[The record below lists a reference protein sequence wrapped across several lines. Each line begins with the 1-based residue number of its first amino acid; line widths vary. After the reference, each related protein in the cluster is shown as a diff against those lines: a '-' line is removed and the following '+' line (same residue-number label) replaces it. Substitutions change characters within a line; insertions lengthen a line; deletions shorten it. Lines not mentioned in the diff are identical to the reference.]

1 MRECATRL
9 EQVRGACCRRSNE
22 CGLHPNILN
31 NQRRLDSK
39 ENEEKI
45 MASVRAEGVAEALF
59 ELKRLNKLATFTQVA
74 TRAGF
79 KPGAGGRTLMTC
91 LAAVQRDWPH
101 LHWWRAI
108 PDDAIVAK
116 ESDHAKE
123 LTSGGFEITPAEG
136 KKDMVKVVT
145 LDETLFTWETPIVA

>member
-1 MRECATRL
+1 MLAWSKFGGLLWTLNIIRSDQNDRVELNVCA
-9 EQVRGACCRRSNE
+9 A
-22 CGLHPNILN
+22 
-31 NQRRLDSK
+31 

-45 MASVRAEGVAEALF
+45 VASVRAEGVAEALF
-59 ELKRLNKLATFTQVA
+59 ELKRLDKLATYTQVA

-108 PDDAIVAK
+108 PDDGLLVK
-116 ESDHAKE
+116 ESDHAKM
-123 LTSGGFEITPAEG
+123 LSSGGFEVSVAEG
-136 KKDMVKVVT
+136 KKDMVTVVT
-145 LDETLFTWETPIVA
+145 LEESLFTWEPQVVA

>member
-1 MRECATRL
+1 LGRIPTSEIT
-9 EQVRGACCRRSNE
+9 Q
-22 CGLHPNILN
+22 
-31 NQRRLDSK
+31 RLDSK

-45 MASVRAEGVAEALF
+45 VASVRAEGVAEALF
-59 ELKRLNKLATFTQVA
+59 ELKRLNKLATFTEVA

-123 LTSGGFEITPAEG
+123 LTSGGFETTPAEG

-145 LDETLFTWETPIVA
+145 LEETLFKWETPIVA

>member
-1 MRECATRL
+1 
-9 EQVRGACCRRSNE
+9 
-22 CGLHPNILN
+22 
-31 NQRRLDSK
+31 
-39 ENEEKI
+39 

-59 ELKRLNKLATFTQVA
+59 ELKRLDKLATFTQVA

-79 KPGAGGRTLMTC
+79 KPGAGGRTLITC

-108 PDDAIVAK
+108 PDDAILAK
-116 ESDHAKE
+116 ESDHAKQ
-123 LTSGGFEITPAEG
+123 LVSGGYEITPADG

-145 LDETLFTWETPIVA
+145 LEDSLYTWEAPIVA

>member
-1 MRECATRL
+1 
-9 EQVRGACCRRSNE
+9 
-22 CGLHPNILN
+22 
-31 NQRRLDSK
+31 
-39 ENEEKI
+39 

-59 ELKRLNKLATFTQVA
+59 ELKRLDKLATFTEVA

-108 PDDAIVAK
+108 PDDGLVVK
-116 ESDHAKE
+116 ESDHAKQ
-123 LTSGGFEITPAEG
+123 LSSGGFEVSAASG
-136 KKDMVKVVT
+136 KKDMVTVVT
-145 LDETLFTWETPIVA
+145 LPDSLFSWEPQVVA

>member
-1 MRECATRL
+1 
-9 EQVRGACCRRSNE
+9 
-22 CGLHPNILN
+22 
-31 NQRRLDSK
+31 
-39 ENEEKI
+39 

-59 ELKRLNKLATFTQVA
+59 ELKRLDKLATFTEVA

-108 PDDAIVAK
+108 PDDGFVVK
-116 ESDHAKE
+116 ESDHAKQ
-123 LTSGGFEITPAEG
+123 LTTGGFELSTANG
-136 KKDMVKVVT
+136 KKDMVTIAT
-145 LDETLFTWETPIVA
+145 LQESLFSWEPQIVA

>member
-1 MRECATRL
+1 
-9 EQVRGACCRRSNE
+9 
-22 CGLHPNILN
+22 
-31 NQRRLDSK
+31 
-39 ENEEKI
+39 

-59 ELKRLNKLATFTQVA
+59 ELKRLDKLATFTQVA

-108 PDDAIVAK
+108 PDDGLLLK
-116 ESDHAKE
+116 ESDHAQK
-123 LTSGGFEITPAEG
+123 LSLGGFEISAADG
-136 KKDMVKVVT
+136 KKDMVTIVT
-145 LDETLFTWETPIVA
+145 LDKSLFTWETQVVA